1 MISQHLAA
9 LGLPAD
15 AEIVSVAGRLVSITP
30 QQPRH
35 LTRVVAAAIA
45 GDYDATPDVLRA
57 IRATL
62 MDATDWTQAADSPL
76 SQTQRAAWSA
86 YRQALRDLPQA
97 YSGDG
102 PIPWPTAPQQ

>member
-1 MISQHLAA
+1 MISQHLAT

-35 LTRVVAAAIA
+35 LTRVVAAAVA
-45 GDYDATPDVLRA
+45 GDYDVAPDVLRA
-57 IRATL
+57 IRDTL
-62 MDATDWTQAADSPL
+62 MDATDWTQAIDAPL
-76 SQTQRAAWSA
+76 SPERRTAWA
-86 YRQALRDLPQA
+86 TYRQALRDLPQT

-102 PIPWPTAPQQ
+102 PIPWPTSPA